1 MERNLEKNIYIYV
14 CVKLN
19 HIYIPDTNTMLQNI
33 YTSINQQKQKM
44 PGETLSSIP
53 LSDIQNALALQ
64 LNILIML

>member
-1 MERNLEKNIYIYV
+1 
-14 CVKLN
+14 
-19 HIYIPDTNTMLQNI
+19 MLQNI
-33 YTSINQQKQKM
+33 YTSIKQQKQKM